1 MDQIRNM
8 IPEIPKLDAAP
19 SYADMVK
26 LRTESYNKTKG
37 NLQGY
42 DCPECLN
49 RGYIAKFTDGVEFLS
64 ECRCMKTR
72 LTLQRIKESGL
83 ENQLKSCTFK
93 NFETDSEWQKQMKKS
108 AMEFIQSDATG
119 FFIGGQSGSGKTHIC
134 TAIIGNFIKKG
145 RSARYFVWREDS
157 VILKSLV
164 NTSEYTER
172 FKEFKNADVLYI
184 DDLFKGDGTT
194 AADIKLAFELI
205 DFRVRQCLKTII
217 STELDENALIACDQA
232 IAGRIFQMSKRFRLV
247 IPKDIRKNYRLR
259 KE

>member
-1 MDQIRNM
+1 M
-8 IPEIPKLDAAP
+8 
-19 SYADMVK
+19 
-26 LRTESYNKTKG
+26 
-37 NLQGY
+37 
-42 DCPECLN
+42 
-49 RGYIAKFTDGVEFLS
+49 
-64 ECRCMKTR
+64 
-72 LTLQRIKESGL
+72 
-83 ENQLKSCTFK
+83 
-93 NFETDSEWQKQMKKS
+93 
-108 AMEFIQSDATG
+108 
-119 FFIGGQSGSGKTHIC
+119 
-134 TAIIGNFIKKG
+134 
-145 RSARYFVWREDS
+145 WREDS

-172 FKEFKNADVLYI
+172 FKEFKKADILYI